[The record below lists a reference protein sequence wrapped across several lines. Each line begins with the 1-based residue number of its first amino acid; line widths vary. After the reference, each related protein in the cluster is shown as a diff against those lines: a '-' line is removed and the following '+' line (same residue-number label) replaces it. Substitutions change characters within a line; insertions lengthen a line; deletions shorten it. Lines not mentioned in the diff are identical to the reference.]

1 MNINEVIVAAAKK
14 QKECLLAF
22 VKYLFLGVLFIVILP
37 VGGAFAAKYLL
48 DSDLASLFFII
59 IYIPF
64 FLVTLMTNRG
74 QEIIKTFSS
83 VQLSAKWVQILATN
97 RMPAS
102 AVKNFAGS
110 AFIRRISF
118 APKIK

>member
-1 MNINEVIVAAAKK
+1 
-14 QKECLLAF
+14 
-22 VKYLFLGVLFIVILP
+22 
-37 VGGAFAAKYLL
+37 
-48 DSDLASLFFII
+48 
-59 IYIPF
+59 
-64 FLVTLMTNRG
+64 MTNAS

-110 AFIRRISF
+110 AFIHRMSF
-118 APKIK
+118 APKIKSAERITASNLILAKL